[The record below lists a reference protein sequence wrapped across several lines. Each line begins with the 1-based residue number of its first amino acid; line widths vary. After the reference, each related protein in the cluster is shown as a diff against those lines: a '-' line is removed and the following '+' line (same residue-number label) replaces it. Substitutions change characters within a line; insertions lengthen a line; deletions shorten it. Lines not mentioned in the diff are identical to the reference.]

1 MHRHLVER
9 AMAGD
14 HDAFAELA
22 RVRIGRLYA
31 IAVLIL
37 RDPGRAED
45 ATQEALVA
53 AWRDLSALR
62 DPDRFDAW
70 LRRLLVRAC
79 YREARRPG
87 ADPRSTSRAGD
98 RAVRARRIARLADRD
113 EIERGFRRLDPDQR
127 AVIVLHYYVGLPLP
141 EVADALGIPVG
152 TAKSRLHRATPRHAF
167 GPRGRRARRDP
178 DRKGGRHEHER
189 RRSPASPPGWSRSPP
204 RASPST
210 CSTRCSADRADA
222 PPARLA
228 DPREVDSRWRP

>member
-1 MHRHLVER
+1 MHRLLVEQ

-22 RVRIGRLYA
+22 RARIGRLYA

-79 YREARRPG
+79 YRE
-87 ADPRSTSRAGD
+87 SS
-98 RAVRARRIARLADRD
+98 
-113 EIERGFRRLDPDQR
+113 
-127 AVIVLHYYVGLPLP
+127 
-141 EVADALGIPVG
+141 
-152 TAKSRLHRATPRHAF
+152 
-167 GPRGRRARRDP
+167 RGRRRWTVETEVRESDGMASDP
-178 DRKGGRHEHER
+178 
-189 RRSPASPPGWSRSPP
+189 
-204 RASPST
+204 T
-210 CSTRCSADRADA
+210 ADF
-222 PPARLA
+222 
-228 DPREVDSRWRP
+228 

>member
-1 MHRHLVER
+1 MHRHLVEQ

-22 RVRIGRLYA
+22 RARIGRLYA

-53 AWRDLSALR
+53 AWRDLAALR

-79 YREARRPG
+79 YRESRQARSHPTI
-87 ADPRSTSRAGD
+87 DVYVPSIEP
-98 RAVRARRIARLADRD
+98 AVDDGSLAMAERD

-127 AVIVLHYYVGLPLP
+127 AVIVLHYYVGLPVP

-152 TAKSRLHRATPRHAF
+152 TAKSRLHRAT
-167 GPRGRRARRDP
+167 RAL
-178 DRKGGRHEHER
+178 
-189 RRSPASPPGWSRSPP
+189 RSAL
-204 RASPST
+204 
-210 CSTRCSADRADA
+210 DADA
-222 PPARLA
+222 RGALPIEGWTA
-228 DPREVDSRWRP
+228 